1 MRIFFIDEMI
11 DFFFIINDVGVFENF
26 EKLIVEMKRILE
38 NVNFENILMKR
49 FKIVFEDEIKKFW
62 DSW

>member
-1 MRIFFIDEMI
+1 MV